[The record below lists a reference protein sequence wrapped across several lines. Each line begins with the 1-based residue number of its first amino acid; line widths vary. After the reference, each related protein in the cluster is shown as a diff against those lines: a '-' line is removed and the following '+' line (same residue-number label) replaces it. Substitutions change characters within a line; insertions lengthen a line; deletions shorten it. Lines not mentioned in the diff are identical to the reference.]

1 MTKGMTNE
9 DFEQLDFEL
18 HLGFVKAH
26 HLKEPKDLDAFINK
40 FGLDYYQKW
49 KFEALIER
57 EGITSQ
63 RQWAK
68 FLRDNPVIPTY

>member
-1 MTKGMTNE
+1 MTKGMTKE
-9 DFEQLDFEL
+9 QFEEMDFSLTLAFA
-18 HLGFVKAH
+18 GAH
-26 HLKEPKDLDAFINK
+26 HLREPKDLDAFIEK
-40 FGLDYYQKW
+40 FGIDYFEKW

>member
-26 HLKEPKDLDAFINK
+26 HIRAPKDLDAFIKK
-40 FGLDYYQKW
+40 FGIDYYRKW

-63 RQWAK
+63 KQWAK